1 MATSKPKDSST
12 TTHVGKKALTP
23 SNSHTRISTTTTDST
38 QKASSSSLA
47 STDTNNNQKQ
57 VPNYLKPTLSSRPN
71 SFKHH
76 KNQDSHSN
84 KPTLNRRRS
93 FDKPPSASGS
103 SSISAQKASAAA
115 DKASPALRNSSSFSS
130 KTTTTTTTTATTSS
144 SSLRTL
150 SSKTTPRAAKPRTL
164 YAKSAKKSTEF
175 FVKRK
180 EKGPIKST
188 ACSST
193 EVNNLDDQVFKVD
206 DDQDQLHEV
215 TSPADELIKSE
226 DNVNHDD
233 DVSDHDHGQ
242 EQGSDEVNE
251 LNTACDIST
260 VSEVLVLKAD
270 HDHPDANSKI
280 GGYEE
285 TSNDEH
291 NKLET
296 DQEEEQEEIKPG
308 GDHDNDHSDQ
318 LAEEQVIHQEKLP
331 DDDHVEGTNNIAG
344 EDDHH
349 QGAKADDNHDDQV
362 VVSKEEDANKANE
375 EVRAIDKETG
385 DDQENKVTNIGDDH
399 DNQKEGEEEEEVAK
413 PAEASAGPGPAS
425 AVAKRHGK
433 KESQAYNDVIEETAS
448 KLLEKR
454 KNKVKALVGAFET
467 VIDYESAAK

>member
-23 SNSHTRISTTTTDST
+23 SNSHTRTSTTTTNST
-38 QKASSSSLA
+38 QKASSSSSLA

-71 SFKHH
+71 SFKHP

-130 KTTTTTTTTATTSS
+130 KTTTT

-150 SSKTTPRAAKPRTL
+150 SSKTTPRAAKPQTL
-164 YAKSAKKSTEF
+164 YVKSAKKSTES
-175 FVKRK
+175 FVRK
-180 EKGPIKST
+180 EKVPTKST
-188 ACSST
+188 TCSST
-193 EVNNLDDQVFKVD
+193 EVNNPDDQVVKVD
-206 DDQDQLHEV
+206 DDQDQQIEV
-215 TSPADELIKSE
+215 TSPADEPIKSE

-242 EQGSDEVNE
+242 DQGGDEVNE

-260 VSEVLVLKAD
+260 VSEELVLKAD
-270 HDHPDANSKI
+270 HDHHDDHPDANSKI
-280 GGYEE
+280 GGFEE

-291 NKLET
+291 NKLDT
-296 DQEEEQEEIKPG
+296 DQEEGQEEIKPG

-318 LAEEQVIHQEKLP
+318 LTEDQVIHQEKLP
-331 DDDHVEGTNNIAG
+331 DEDHVEDTNTIAD

-349 QGAKADDNHDDQV
+349 QGAKADDDHDDQV
-362 VVSKEEDANKANE
+362 VVNTEEDANNANE
-375 EVRAIDKETG
+375 EVRAIDMETG
-385 DDQENKVTNIGDDH
+385 DDQENKATNIGDDH
-399 DNQKEGEEEEEVAK
+399 DHQKEGEEEEEVAK
-413 PAEASAGPGPAS
+413 PAEASAGPVAAS
-425 AVAKRHGK
+425 AVAVAKRHGK